1 MSDQQ
6 QSDPTG
12 PDIVIVGSG
21 MGGAT
26 LAAALAPSGRSIVIL
41 ERGDY
46 LTDRPEARDD
56 NAIFRDGVFRPDE
69 QWLDGAGSR
78 FNPGNFYYVG
88 GNSKFFGAVMLRY
101 RAEDFRE
108 MRHSGGASPA
118 WPIGYEEFEPWYQ
131 AAEEMF
137 QVHGDVTGDPSE
149 PPHSGRYPFPPI
161 PDEPSIERM
170 RQSLIRAGVTP
181 SCLPLAVDIEKWSA
195 RANTPWD
202 GFPDTTGA
210 KMDAEAVSVTRALSH
225 PNVTLETSAEVV
237 RLQTGKG
244 GRITSVEF
252 RKGDKT
258 CTLSPGL
265 VILSAGAVNS
275 AALLLK
281 SANADYPAGL
291 ANGSD
296 MVGRNFMNHNCSAVI
311 ATHPLRVNDAVY
323 QKTLQFNDFYLSG
336 GPDNLPLGNVQLLGK
351 ISGNI
356 LAANTR
362 LPQVMA
368 NWIARHSVDWYVM
381 TEDLPNPDS
390 RVTVESGEIR
400 LDWRRSNWDTHLAA
414 VAKAKSVLRKAGF
427 PIVLARAFDRRTPSH
442 QCGTARFGNNPKDS
456 VLDLYCRSHDH
467 PNLFVVDASFL
478 PNSAAVNPALTI
490 AAQALRVGDHILNKD
505 LAA

>member
-1 MSDQQ
+1 MNELQQ
-6 QSDPTG
+6 GNVSG
-12 PDIVIVGSG
+12 PDIVIIGSG

-41 ERGDY
+41 ERGER
-46 LTDRPEARDD
+46 LTDRPAARDD
-56 NAIFRDGVFRPDE
+56 TAIFRDGVFRPEE
-69 QWLDGAGSR
+69 QWLDGTGNR

-108 MRHSGGASPA
+108 MQHSGGISPA
-118 WPIGYEEFEPWYQ
+118 WPIGYDDFEPWYQ
-131 AAEEMF
+131 AAEQMF
-137 QVHGDVTGDPSE
+137 QVHGEVSGDPTE
-149 PPHSGRYPFPPI
+149 PRHSGRYAFPPV
-161 PDEPSIERM
+161 PDEPYIARM
-170 RQSLIRAGVTP
+170 RKSLTRAGVTP
-181 SCLPLAVDIEKWSA
+181 SSLPLAVDIDKWFA
-195 RANTPWD
+195 RARTPWD

-210 KMDAEAVSVTRALSH
+210 KMDAETVSVARALAH
-225 PNVTLETSAEVV
+225 PNVTLETGAEVQ
-237 RLQTGKG
+237 RLHTGKDA
-244 GRITSVEF
+244 RITSVEYH
-252 RKGDKT
+252 KDGET
-258 CTLSPGL
+258 CSLSPKL

-281 SANADYPAGL
+281 SANSDFPAGL
-291 ANGSD
+291 ANSSD

-311 ATHPLRVNDAVY
+311 ATHPLRVNDAIY

-336 GPDNLPLGNVQLLGK
+336 GPGDLPLGNIQLLGK

-362 LPQVMA
+362 LPQGMA

-390 RVTVESGEIR
+390 RVTVVNGEIK

-414 VAKAKSVLRKAGF
+414 VAKAKSVLRKAGY

-442 QCGTARFGNNPKDS
+442 QCGTARFGEDPGNS

-467 PNLFVVDASFL
+467 GNLFVVDASFL

-490 AAQALRVGDHILNKD
+490 AAQALRVGDHILEKD
-505 LAA
+505 LEA